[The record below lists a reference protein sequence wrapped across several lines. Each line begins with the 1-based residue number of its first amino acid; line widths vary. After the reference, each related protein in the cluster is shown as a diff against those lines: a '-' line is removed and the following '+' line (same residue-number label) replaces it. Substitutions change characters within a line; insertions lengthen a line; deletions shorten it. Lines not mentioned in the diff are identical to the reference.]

1 MPVDASDEE
10 WRTWA
15 DTLPLAAGFDVRC
28 ICLAPG
34 SGEFVVESSP
44 ISVNPNGA
52 VHGGVVAAVI
62 DHALGVVCVRMVH
75 AGDGVATASLNID
88 YYRPC
93 VLPMR
98 LSVSVQRS
106 GRTVVFA
113 RVQVTGADGELYAE
127 ASGVMSVRPSREARR
142 ALERSRLP

>member
-1 MPVDASDEE
+1 MRSTTPEEYPLVPVDASDEE

-28 ICLAPG
+28 VDLAPG

-62 DHALGVVCVRMVH
+62 DHALGAVCIRMVP
-75 AGDGVATASLNID
+75 AGDGVAQHRL
-88 YYRPC
+88 
-93 VLPMR
+93 LPA
-98 LSVSVQRS
+98 LHPP
-106 GRTVVFA
+106 GEVVGVGPA
-113 RVQVTGADGELYAE
+113 IRAHRRIRAGAGD
-127 ASGVMSVRPSREARR
+127 RC
-142 ALERSRLP
+142 